1 MDPGN
6 RLDEDTLP
14 DPSAWGVED
23 MTGVLR
29 LLSDFQNIS
38 RDNQASGLSLTG
50 YDVVVRISGV
60 KNEHGEGVGRFRL
73 EPFCDIL

>member
-1 MDPGN
+1 VYCEIYTTRGITGNVHPLDMGPGN

-29 LLSDFQNIS
+29 LLSDFRRTS
-38 RDNQASGLSLTG
+38 
-50 YDVVVRISGV
+50 VVMNAQDTAHWV
-60 KNEHGEGVGRFRL
+60 
-73 EPFCDIL
+73 